1 MLAQLL
7 GKKSTPAKRAGGV
20 GAGAGAT
27 GFSRRKEPVGF
38 LERLT
43 RKEVALRK
51 VFKDL
56 PGAVK
61 YAPLFPGT

>member
-38 LERLT
+38 SGATDEEGGGSLERPVEL
-43 RKEVALRK
+43 L
-51 VFKDL
+51 
-56 PGAVK
+56 
-61 YAPLFPGT
+61 LFQC